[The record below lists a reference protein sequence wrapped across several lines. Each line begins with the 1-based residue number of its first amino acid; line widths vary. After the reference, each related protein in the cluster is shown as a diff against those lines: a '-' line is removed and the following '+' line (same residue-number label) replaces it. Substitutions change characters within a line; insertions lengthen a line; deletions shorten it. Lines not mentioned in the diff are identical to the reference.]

1 MIARPTQTSVIAK
14 QIRQNKFAKQT

>member
-1 MIARPTQTSVIAK
+1 MIARPTQTRVNAK